1 MGCSTSSM
9 QPGPS
14 GWSGGPNALGYDA
27 LALVSDGRSTRDI
40 ATDSEGGLWVPTEPV
55 KTMERVEA
63 ELLRHAIVLWVFLPA
78 AILAE
83 LFIVEPPCQKGY
95 LIWTLLLVLLTEMH
109 HLYAEQQAWTAL
121 KHLIAPKEMLVLRQ
135 LGVLAKRRWLV
146 LQGILQDADLYTDLT
161 FPFIAAACDND
172 SITELWSK
180 SWNEVPTVGPFIAKL
195 VLHLRFWGVALICG
209 VLTVSMSWVSLCLRG
224 SERRMKI
231 AAHAEQYR

>member
-9 QPGPS
+9 Q
-14 GWSGGPNALGYDA
+14 GYDA